1 VSKHRASRRRAARR
15 RRAGALAGAVTL
27 TVVIGAAAVGV
38 LPHLRATTPPASAAG
53 VSTLERASLQALTL
67 PAPKPKPTV
76 EAASVALPKGSGS
89 GRRIVFSESQQR
101 VWLVGSDGK
110 TDRTYLVS
118 GSKYDNLDPGS
129 YRVQSKQRHAT
140 AFDSSGT
147 MEYFV
152 RFATGFSEPIGFHS
166 VPVDRSGKLEQ
177 TKAQLG
183 TPLSAGCVRQWRDDA
198 VALWSFAPVGTKVVV
213 TA

>member
-1 VSKHRASRRRAARR
+1 M
-15 RRAGALAGAVTL
+15 TL
-27 TVVIGAAAVGV
+27 TAVIGAAAVGV
-38 LPHLRATTPPASAAG
+38 IPHLRATTPPASAAG
-53 VSTLERASLQALTL
+53 VTTLERASLQALEM
-67 PAPKPKPTV
+67 PAPKPKVTP
-76 EAASVALPKGSGS
+76 AAKVVSVAVPKGSGS

-101 VWLVGSDGK
+101 VWLVGSDD
-110 TDRTYLVS
+110 TVVRTYLVS

-152 RFATGFSEPIGFHS
+152 RFATGWTAPIGFHT
-166 VPVDRSGKLEQ
+166 VPIDRAGKLEQ
-177 TKAQLG
+177 TRSQLG

-198 VALWSFAPVGTKVVV
+198 VALWKFAPVGTPVVV